1 MHLLAMA
8 KSSQTLE
15 VEGRTLAL
23 SNLDKVLY
31 PATGF
36 TKADAIDYYIR
47 ISPYLLPHVRNRA
60 VTLKR
65 YPDGVAG
72 KFFYEKNCP
81 SHRPDWVETR
91 AIQTE
96 SGGKAISYCLI
107 NSLPALVWAAN
118 LASLELHPSLAC
130 ATSPDEPTAMVFD
143 LDPGPPADIVL
154 CCRVALW
161 LREILGAANLEA
173 WPKTSGSKGLQL
185 YVQLAPGTSFEESK
199 ACSKEVANH
208 LVREHPGEA
217 IARMSRSLRAGKV
230 FIDWSQNDIHKTTV
244 CVYSLRA
251 RERPTVSTPV
261 TWGEVEHCAS
271 EKNAALLEFTFAEVL
286 ARTAKMGDLFASL
299 AFPDQIS
306 RKKRERHEVQ

>member
-1 MHLLAMA
+1 MA

-15 VEGRTLAL
+15 VDGRTLAL

-31 PATGF
+31 PSTGF

-47 ISPYLLPHVRNRA
+47 VSPYLLPHLRNRA

-65 YPDGVAG
+65 YPDGVEG

-81 SHRPDWVETR
+81 SHRPEWVETVQ
-91 AIQTE
+91 IQTE
-96 SGGKAISYCLI
+96 PGGKTISYCLI
-107 NSLPALVWAAN
+107 DSLPALVWAAN

-130 ATSPDEPTAMVFD
+130 GTSPEQPTAMVFD
-143 LDPGPPADIVL
+143 LDPGPPANIVL
-154 CCRVALW
+154 CCQVALW
-161 LREILGAANLEA
+161 LRTILGSAKLEA

-185 YVQLAPGTSFEESK
+185 YVRVAPGTSFEESK

-208 LVREHPGEA
+208 LVREHPDKT
-217 IARMSRSLRAGKV
+217 IARMSRNLRAGKV

-251 RERPTVSTPV
+251 REVPTVSTPV
-261 TWGEVEHCAS
+261 TWEEVERCVR
-271 EKNAALLEFTFAEVL
+271 EKNPMLLEFTYREIL
-286 ARTAKMGDLFASL
+286 ARTTKMGDLFASL
-299 AFPDQIS
+299 ASPDQFS
-306 RKKRERHEVQ
+306 LK